1 MTRNEMRAEV
11 IAAITE
17 LQEVSGRSA
26 HGINNQ
32 TRPIG
37 DLSGFDSLNG
47 IELAISISSRL
58 GVEVDEK
65 IILSPDQGKSPS
77 VAVIADRIMNSCYSE
92 RAQK

>member
-1 MTRNEMRAEV
+1 MTNQQIRVEV
-11 IAAITE
+11 IAAVTE
-17 LQEVSGRSA
+17 LQELSGRSA
-26 HGINNQ
+26 NGIDAQ

-37 DLSGFDSLNG
+37 ELPGFDSLNG
-47 IELAISISSRL
+47 VELAISISSRL

-77 VAVIADRIMNSCYSE
+77 IAVITDRIMNSCYSE